1 MTKANNFSLGEKP
14 FFLDEIMAEI
24 KITIDLYDCTQIIMR
39 T

>member
-24 KITIDLYDCTQIIMR
+24 KIITDLNGGIQIIM
-39 T
+39 